1 MSEKLTDRYT
11 FYRKGRTRLIHFG
24 YKDSGQTVC
33 GQTVAGSKL
42 APVPKTTLNDRL
54 CRNCVN
60 AMLKQAVDAIPAAK
74 E

>member
-24 YKDSGQTVC
+24 YKDS